1 MSDPR
6 KKILDEMMNRVKRGG
21 EVPLVEPTPP
31 KEEEKGNK
39 LFKTPAPPKGWIKYS
54 ALLDIYKVEYVKGAY
69 DPYVLPP
76 YKDSDWDEASRQDIP
91 SKKIIQERI
100 VNWEVDSKIAEALSI
115 NAKPIITSP
124 AGAGK
129 TTGVEFYAALMRQ
142 PFARMNMNGNIEPD
156 AILGKIQVSPDK
168 GTYWVDG
175 LYPACLKKGYILCED
190 EWTKA
195 PSFVNMATQWLR
207 EEGGC
212 LRLYDKPEDQVVVPD
227 SRARMAYTD
236 NTLGLGDGLDKY
248 AASNIQDIST
258 INRHGYF
265 IYAPY
270 LKEEEEVKLL
280 KKWFGETITEQFS
293 SLLVRFGALVRGGYT
308 EGEITLAWSPRTLK
322 NVATLCLAHSNAWYG
337 VENAYYNALAD
348 DSERAAVKLWFEQV
362 FGGV

>member
-1 MSDPR
+1 MDTR
-6 KKILDEMMNRVKRGG
+6 KKVMDEMMSRIKGAKH
-21 EVPLVEPTPP
+21 
-31 KEEEKGNK
+31 KEEAAVEAVDALLESS
-39 LFKTPAPPKGWIKYS
+39 LFKPPVAPKGWIRYS
-54 ALLDIYKVEYVKGAY
+54 KLLDLNGVDYVKPKGAH
-69 DPYVLPP
+69 DPFVLPP
-76 YKDSDWDEASRQDIP
+76 YADSDWPEGVQADIP
-91 SKKIIQERI
+91 KKKIIQERV
-100 VNWEVDSKIAEALSI
+100 VNWEVDSKIAEALSM

-142 PFARMNMNGNIEPD
+142 PFARMNMNGSIEPD
-156 AILGKIQVSPDK
+156 AILGKIMVSPEE

-175 LYPACLKKGYILCED
+175 LYPSCLKAGYIICED

-236 NTLGLGDGLDKY
+236 NTLGLGDGLDRY
-248 AASNIQDIST
+248 AASQIQDVST

-270 LKEEEEVKLL
+270 LSEEQEVKLL
-280 KKWFGETITEQFS
+280 TKWFGDNITDQFATM
-293 SLLVRFGALVRGGYT
+293 LVKFGGLVRQGYM

-322 NVATLCLAHSNAWYG
+322 NVAKLCLAHQDAWSG
-337 VENAYYNALAD
+337 IESAYYMALAD
-348 DSERAAVKLWFEQV
+348 DTERAAVKQWYTQV
-362 FGGV
+362 FGY